1 MNRQKEKS
9 AEKVRVIAFVVV
21 VSFILAGFLVYL
33 INASG
38 VNFDITKTAIL
49 GGSGSK
55 SNSSDIKPAKIN
67 ANKLSEIM
75 NRQDGAVTQMNRDQ
89 LSQVMGE

>member
-21 VSFILAGFLVYL
+21 ISFILAGFLVYL

-38 VNFDITKTAIL
+38 VNFDVTKTAIL

-55 SNSSDIKPAKIN
+55 SSSAIKPTKLN
-67 ANKLSEIM
+67 TNKLSEVM
-75 NRQDGAVTQMNRDQ
+75 NRQDGTVTQMNRNQ